1 MGADMSLDV
10 DMAFGA
16 DMAFGVVGA
25 DVLGGPRARG
35 VPEASPMSFP
45 TSLQLPLPPSFP
57 GHVPAPQICYNSAL
71 MSDSTL
77 THVRNI
83 GIVAHI
89 DAGKTTTTERI
100 LFYTGKIH
108 KTGEVH
114 EGDTTTDF
122 MIQEK
127 ERGITIQSA
136 AISCTWKDWAINI
149 IDTPGHVDF
158 TMEVERSLR
167 VLDGAVCVFCAVGGV
182 QPQSET
188 VWRQADR
195 YHVPRV
201 AFVNKMDRM
210 GADFGRVVEEIR
222 TKLRANAAPVEL
234 PIGKEE
240 GFKGVVDLLEMKGIV
255 YDEASE
261 GKTFTVGEIPAELK
275 DDAELARAELCEKI
289 ADLDEGVMEAYLERG
304 DLTADELR
312 AAIRRQV
319 VAGAFVPVLC
329 GTAFKDKGIQPLLD
343 AIGLYLPAP
352 TDRPPVEAT
361 DLKSGERVTRRQDPA
376 EPLAAL
382 VFKIAT
388 DPYVGRLYFVRVYS
402 GVLKKGANA
411 FNPRTKKRERVM
423 KIVRL
428 FADQQIE
435 VDHLAAGDIGALVGL
450 KECTTGDTLCAEMKP
465 LYLERIT
472 APQPVMFLAIE
483 PKSGADKD
491 KLVASMEQLAAEDPT
506 CQVRQDEETG
516 QTILSGMGELHL
528 EILVDR
534 LKREFKC
541 AANVG
546 KPMVSYVE
554 TVTAPALKEFTFDR
568 ELGGR
573 RHAVTLAIEIRPLE
587 RGKGVQVDVSRDF
600 RNALPDPK
608 LADVVVQGLRDGVA
622 TGVLARFPMTDLAV
636 CAVRCA
642 LVDPEISDEIAFRS
656 AAVMGFREAAEAASP
671 EFLEPIMKLE
681 ITTPPESVGEVLGDL
696 NARRGTVLDMEQR
709 GDMQI
714 VHARVPM
721 AQMFGYST
729 AIRSLT
735 KGRASYSM
743 EPSDFALVPRNVRE
757 ELLAR

>member
-1 MGADMSLDV
+1 
-10 DMAFGA
+10 
-16 DMAFGVVGA
+16 
-25 DVLGGPRARG
+25 
-35 VPEASPMSFP
+35 
-45 TSLQLPLPPSFP
+45 
-57 GHVPAPQICYNSAL
+57 

-122 MIQEK
+122 MVQEK

-240 GFKGVVDLLEMKGIV
+240 GFQGVVDLLEMKGIV

-261 GKTFTVGEIPAELK
+261 GKTFAVGEIPAGLK

-289 ADLDEGVMEAYLERG
+289 ADLDEGVMEAYLEKG

-361 DLKSGERVTRRQDPA
+361 DLKSGEKVTRRQDPA

-411 FNPRTKKRERVM
+411 FNPRTKKRERIM

-554 TVTAPALKEFTFDR
+554 TVTAPAVKAFTFDR
-568 ELGGR
+568 ELGGK

-600 RNALPDPK
+600 RNTLPDPK

-636 CAVRCA
+636 CAVRCT

-656 AAVMGFREAAEAASP
+656 AAVMGFREAAEAAAP

-743 EPSDFALVPRNVRE
+743 ETDQFELAPKNVRE
-757 ELLAR
+757 EILSR

>member
-1 MGADMSLDV
+1 
-10 DMAFGA
+10 
-16 DMAFGVVGA
+16 
-25 DVLGGPRARG
+25 
-35 VPEASPMSFP
+35 
-45 TSLQLPLPPSFP
+45 
-57 GHVPAPQICYNSAL
+57 
-71 MSDSTL
+71 MSDNALSN
-77 THVRNI
+77 VRNI

-210 GADFGRVVEEIR
+210 GADFNRVLDEMR
-222 TKLRANAAPVEL
+222 NKLKANAAAVEI
-234 PIGKEE
+234 PIGKED

-261 GKTFTVGEIPAELK
+261 GKTFTVGDVPAELK
-275 DDAELARAELCEKI
+275 DEAELARAELCEKV
-289 ADLDEGVMEAYLERG
+289 ADLDEGVMEAYLENG

-312 AAIRRQV
+312 GAIRRLV
-319 VAGAFVPVLC
+319 LAGQFVPVLC

-343 AIGLYLPAP
+343 AVGRYLPAP

-361 DLKSGERVTRRQDPA
+361 DLKSGEKVTRKHDPA
-376 EPLAAL
+376 EQLSAL
-382 VFKIAT
+382 VFKIAS
-388 DPYVGRLYFVRVYS
+388 DAYVGRLYFVRVYS

-411 FNPRTKKRERVM
+411 YNPRTKKRERIM

-435 VDHLAAGDIGALVGL
+435 VDQLSAGDIGALVGL

-465 LYLERIT
+465 CYLERIT

-491 KLVASMEQLAAEDPT
+491 KLVASMDQLAAEDPT

-554 TVTAPALKEFTFDR
+554 TVTAPALKAFTFDR
-568 ELGGR
+568 ELGGK
-573 RHAVTLAIEIRPLE
+573 RHAVTLAIEVKPLE
-587 RGKGVQVDVSRDF
+587 RGKGVTVDVARDF
-600 RNALPDPK
+600 KNAIPDPK
-608 LADVVVQGLRDGVA
+608 LADVVVQGLKDGVA

-636 CAVRCA
+636 TAVRCE

-656 AAVMGFREAAEAASP
+656 AAVMGFREVAEAAAP

-696 NARRGTVLDMEQR
+696 NGRRGTVLDMEQR

-735 KGRASYSM
+735 KGRAGYSM

-757 ELLAR
+757 DLLAR

>member
-1 MGADMSLDV
+1 
-10 DMAFGA
+10 
-16 DMAFGVVGA
+16 
-25 DVLGGPRARG
+25 
-35 VPEASPMSFP
+35 
-45 TSLQLPLPPSFP
+45 
-57 GHVPAPQICYNSAL
+57 

-122 MIQEK
+122 MVQEK

-240 GFKGVVDLLEMKGIV
+240 GFQGVVDLLEMKGIV

-261 GKTFTVGEIPAELK
+261 GKTFTVGEIPAGLK

-289 ADLDEGVMEAYLERG
+289 ADLDEGVMEAYLEKG

-361 DLKSGERVTRRQDPA
+361 DLKNGAKVTRRQDPA

-411 FNPRTKKRERVM
+411 FNPRTKKRERIM

-554 TVTAPALKEFTFDR
+554 TVTAPAVKAFTFDR
-568 ELGGR
+568 ELGGK

-600 RNALPDPK
+600 RNTLPDPK

-636 CAVRCA
+636 CAVRCT

-656 AAVMGFREAAEAASP
+656 AAVMGFREAAEAAAP

>member
-1 MGADMSLDV
+1 
-10 DMAFGA
+10 MA
-16 DMAFGVVGA
+16 
-25 DVLGGPRARG
+25 
-35 VPEASPMSFP
+35 
-45 TSLQLPLPPSFP
+45 
-57 GHVPAPQICYNSAL
+57 
-71 MSDSTL
+71 DSTL
-77 THVRNI
+77 ANVRNI

-122 MIQEK
+122 LIQEK

-136 AISCTWKDWAINI
+136 AISCNWKDWAINI

-210 GADFGRVVEEIR
+210 GADFNRVVEEMR
-222 TKLRANAAPVEL
+222 AKLKANAAPIEL

-240 GFKGVVDLLEMKGIV
+240 NFKGVIDLLEMKGIV

-261 GKTFTVGEIPAELK
+261 GKNFTVGDIPAELK
-275 DDAELARAELCEKI
+275 DDAELARAELCEKV
-289 ADLDEGVMEAYLERG
+289 ADLDEGVMEAYLENG

-312 AAIRRQV
+312 AAIRRLV
-319 VAGAFVPVLC
+319 VAGQFVPVLC

-343 AIGLYLPAP
+343 AVGLFLPAP

-361 DLKSGERVTRRQDPA
+361 DLKSGDKVMRQHDA
-376 EPLAAL
+376 KEPLSAL

-411 FNPRTKKRERVM
+411 FNPRTKKRERLM

-435 VDHLAAGDIGALVGL
+435 VDQLSAGDIGAIVGL

-472 APQPVMFLAIE
+472 APQPVMFMAIE

-554 TVTAPALKEFTFDR
+554 TITAPAMKEFSFDR
-568 ELGGR
+568 ELGGK
-573 RHAVTLAIEIRPLE
+573 RHAVTLTLELKPLE
-587 RGKGVQVDVSRDF
+587 RGKGIQVDVSRDF
-600 RNALPDPK
+600 KNAIPDPK
-608 LADVVVQGLRDGVA
+608 LADIVMQGLNDGIS
-622 TGVLARFPMTDLAV
+622 TGVLARFPMTDLSV
-636 CAVRCA
+636 TAVRCA

-656 AAVMGFREAAEAASP
+656 AAVMGFREAAEAAAP

-743 EPSDFALVPRNVRE
+743 EPSDFALVPQTVRR
-757 ELLAR
+757 ELLER

>member
-1 MGADMSLDV
+1 
-10 DMAFGA
+10 
-16 DMAFGVVGA
+16 
-25 DVLGGPRARG
+25 
-35 VPEASPMSFP
+35 
-45 TSLQLPLPPSFP
+45 
-57 GHVPAPQICYNSAL
+57 

-122 MIQEK
+122 MVQEK

-188 VWRQADR
+188 VWRQANR

-240 GFKGVVDLLEMKGIV
+240 GFQGVVDLLEMKGIV

-261 GKTFTVGEIPAELK
+261 GKTFTVGEIPAGLK

-289 ADLDEGVMEAYLERG
+289 ADLDEGVMEAYLEKG

-361 DLKSGERVTRRQDPA
+361 DLKSGEKVTRRQDPA

-411 FNPRTKKRERVM
+411 FNPRTKKRERIM

-491 KLVASMEQLAAEDPT
+491 KLVDSMEQLAAEDPT

-554 TVTAPALKEFTFDR
+554 TVTAPAVTAFTFDR
-568 ELGGR
+568 ELGGK

-600 RNALPDPK
+600 RNTLPDPK

-636 CAVRCA
+636 CAVRCT

-656 AAVMGFREAAEAASP
+656 AAVMGFREAAEAAAP

>member
-1 MGADMSLDV
+1 
-10 DMAFGA
+10 
-16 DMAFGVVGA
+16 
-25 DVLGGPRARG
+25 
-35 VPEASPMSFP
+35 
-45 TSLQLPLPPSFP
+45 
-57 GHVPAPQICYNSAL
+57 

-122 MIQEK
+122 MVQEK

-240 GFKGVVDLLEMKGIV
+240 GFQGVVDLLEMKGIV

-261 GKTFTVGEIPAELK
+261 GKTFTVGEIPAGLK

-289 ADLDEGVMEAYLERG
+289 ADLDEGVMEAYLEKG

-361 DLKSGERVTRRQDPA
+361 DLKSGAKVTRRQDPA

-411 FNPRTKKRERVM
+411 FNPRTKKRERIM

-516 QTILSGMGELHL
+516 QTIISGMGELHL

-554 TVTAPALKEFTFDR
+554 TVTAPAVKAFTFDR
-568 ELGGR
+568 ELGGK

-600 RNALPDPK
+600 RNTLPDPK

-636 CAVRCA
+636 CAVRCT

-656 AAVMGFREAAEAASP
+656 AAVMGFREAAEAAAP

>member
-1 MGADMSLDV
+1 MDG
-10 DMAFGA
+10 
-16 DMAFGVVGA
+16 
-25 DVLGGPRARG
+25 
-35 VPEASPMSFP
+35 
-45 TSLQLPLPPSFP
+45 TSL
-57 GHVPAPQICYNSAL
+57 AN
-71 MSDSTL
+71 
-77 THVRNI
+77 VRNI

-108 KTGEVH
+108 KPGEVH

-122 MIQEK
+122 MVQEK

-136 AISCTWKDWAINI
+136 AITCEWKGRTVNI

-195 YHVPRV
+195 YRVPRV

-210 GADFGRVVEEIR
+210 GADFTRVVEEMR
-222 TKLRANAAPVEL
+222 EKLKANACPVEL
-234 PIGKEE
+234 PIGKED
-240 GFKGVVDLLEMKGIV
+240 GFQGVIDLLEMKGII

-261 GKTFTVGEIPAELK
+261 GKNFTVGDVPAELK
-275 DDAELARAELCEKI
+275 DEAELARAELCEKI
-289 ADLDEGVMEAYLERG
+289 ADIDEGVMEAYLENG
-304 DLTADELR
+304 DLTAEELR
-312 AAIRRQV
+312 GAIRRQV
-319 VAGAFVPVLC
+319 VAGTFVPVLC

-343 AIGLYLPAP
+343 AVVDYLPAP
-352 TDRPPVEAT
+352 TDRPPVAAT
-361 DLKSGERVTRRQDPA
+361 DLKSGTAVTRKHDPQ
-376 EPLAAL
+376 ELLTAL
-382 VFKIAT
+382 VFKIASDT
-388 DPYVGRLYFVRVYS
+388 YGRLFFVRIYG
-402 GVLKKGANA
+402 GVLKKGANVY
-411 FNPRTKKRERVM
+411 NPRTKKRERVM

-428 FADQQIE
+428 FADDRTE
-435 VDHLAAGDIGALVGL
+435 VDELRAGDIGAIVGL
-450 KECTTGDTLCAEMKP
+450 KDATTGDTLCAEMKP
-465 LYLERIT
+465 CYLERIT

-491 KLVASMEQLAAEDPT
+491 KLVESMAELAAEDPT

-554 TVTAPALKEFTFDR
+554 TVTAPAIKSFTFDR
-568 ELGGR
+568 ELGGK
-573 RHAVTLAIEIRPLE
+573 RHAVTMAIEVRPLE
-587 RGKGVQVDVSRDF
+587 RGKGRVVEVGRDVK
-600 RNALPDPK
+600 NALPDPK
-608 LADVVVQGLRDGVA
+608 LAECIEQALMDGVM
-622 TGVLARFPMTDLAV
+622 TGVLARYPMTDLSAT
-636 CAVRCA
+636 AVRVE
-642 LVDPEISDEIAFRS
+642 LVDPDVSDEIALRG

-721 AQMFGYST
+721 AQMFGYAT
-729 AIRSLT
+729 AVRSLT

-743 EPSDFALVPRNVRE
+743 EPDTFDIAPRAVRE
-757 ELLAR
+757 ELLSR

>member
-1 MGADMSLDV
+1 
-10 DMAFGA
+10 
-16 DMAFGVVGA
+16 
-25 DVLGGPRARG
+25 
-35 VPEASPMSFP
+35 
-45 TSLQLPLPPSFP
+45 
-57 GHVPAPQICYNSAL
+57 
-71 MSDSTL
+71 
-77 THVRNI
+77 
-83 GIVAHI
+83 
-89 DAGKTTTTERI
+89 
-100 LFYTGKIH
+100 
-108 KTGEVH
+108 
-114 EGDTTTDF
+114 
-122 MIQEK
+122 
-127 ERGITIQSA
+127 
-136 AISCTWKDWAINI
+136 
-149 IDTPGHVDF
+149 
-158 TMEVERSLR
+158 MEVERSLR

-195 YHVPRV
+195 YRVPRV

-210 GADFGRVVEEIR
+210 GADFARVVDELR
-222 TKLRANAAPVEL
+222 TKLKANACPVEL
-234 PIGKEE
+234 PIGKED
-240 GFKGVVDLLEMKGIV
+240 GFVGVVDLLEMKGIV

-261 GKTFTVGEIPAELK
+261 GKNFTVGDVPAELK
-275 DDAELARAELCEKI
+275 DEAELARAELCEKI
-289 ADLDEGVMEAYLERG
+289 ADLDEGVMEAYLEKG

-312 AAIRRQV
+312 GAIRRQV

-343 AIGLYLPAP
+343 AVVDYLPAP
-352 TDRPPVEAT
+352 TDRPPVAAT
-361 DLKSGERVTRRQDPA
+361 DLKSGNAVTRKHDPQ
-376 EPLAAL
+376 ELLTAL
-382 VFKIAT
+382 VFKIASDT
-388 DPYVGRLYFVRVYS
+388 YGRLFFVRVYG

-411 FNPRTKKRERVM
+411 YNPRTKKRERVM

-428 FADQQIE
+428 FADDRTE
-435 VDHLAAGDIGALVGL
+435 VDELRAGDIGAIVGL
-450 KECTTGDTLCAEMKP
+450 KDATTGDTLCAEMKP
-465 LYLERIT
+465 CYLERIT

-491 KLVASMEQLAAEDPT
+491 KLVDAMNELAAEDPT

-546 KPMVSYVE
+546 KPMVSYLE
-554 TVTAPALKEFTFDR
+554 TVTAPSASSFTFDR
-568 ELGGR
+568 ELGGK
-573 RHAVTLAIEIRPLE
+573 RHAVTLTVEVKPLE
-587 RGKGVQVDVSRDF
+587 RGKGREVKVARDVL
-600 RNALPDPK
+600 NELPDPK
-608 LADVVVQGLRDGVA
+608 LAACIEQALMDGVM
-622 TGVLARFPMTDLAV
+622 TGVLARFPMTDLSATATRV
-636 CAVRCA
+636 E
-642 LVDPEISDEIAFRS
+642 LVDPEVSDEIALRG
-656 AAVMGFREAAEAASP
+656 AAMMGFREAAEAAAP

-721 AQMFGYST
+721 AQMFGYAT

-743 EPSDFALVPRNVRE
+743 EPDTFDLAPRAVRE